1 MVIQPI
7 HARTFLLSNPEIPY
21 SLSFAIRRVQ
31 TLLSGIDPAGGR
43 YPLRAPHRHAL
54 HLAAAIET
62 DLLAPTKDAETGDFL
77 AEFAQE
83 CRVLHNII
91 IAEYVDYPLE
101 RGLPS

>member
-1 MVIQPI
+1 MVIRPA
-7 HARTFLLSNPEIPY
+7 HARAFLLSNPEIPY
-21 SLSFAIRRVQ
+21 SLSFAVRRVQ

-54 HLAAAIET
+54 RLSAAIET
-62 DLLAPTKDAETGDFL
+62 DLQAPTGDAESGDFL
-77 AEFAQE
+77 ADFAQE
-83 CRVLHNII
+83 CRALHNVI